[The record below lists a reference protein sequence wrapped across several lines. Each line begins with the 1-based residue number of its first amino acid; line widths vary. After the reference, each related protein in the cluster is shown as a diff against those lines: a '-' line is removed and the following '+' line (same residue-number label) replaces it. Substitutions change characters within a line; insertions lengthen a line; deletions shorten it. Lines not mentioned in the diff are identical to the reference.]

1 MNDRLRLILLVM
13 ALSVTVALTGCSQ
26 PEQNSSIAAD
36 DNTTSLQSSIDTVTD
51 TSKTGSITAP
61 EGSELVKTLTD
72 NNNNTVELYGYKSGS
87 DELFICFISIKDNDK
102 KPIQQ
107 IEINK
112 FKTFTTDS
120 GDNVYVYADE
130 KTKQGYRIIL
140 NTDNSIKSVEYC
152 EDALQY
158 IKLIEDINKGNT
170 SIEEPVEELP
180 EFYTEDPENVPRQ
193 RQICKAC
200 RP

>member
-87 DELFICFISIKDNDK
+87 DEPFICFISIKDNDK

-112 FKTFTTDS
+112 FKT
-120 GDNVYVYADE
+120 
-130 KTKQGYRIIL
+130 
-140 NTDNSIKSVEYC
+140 
-152 EDALQY
+152 
-158 IKLIEDINKGNT
+158 
-170 SIEEPVEELP
+170 
-180 EFYTEDPENVPRQ
+180 
-193 RQICKAC
+193 
-200 RP
+200 

>member
-1 MNDRLRLILLVM
+1 M

-87 DELFICFISIKDNDK
+87 DEPLYALFQLKI
-102 KPIQQ
+102 
-107 IEINK
+107 
-112 FKTFTTDS
+112 TTKNRFS
-120 GDNVYVYADE
+120 
-130 KTKQGYRIIL
+130 K
-140 NTDNSIKSVEYC
+140 
-152 EDALQY
+152 
-158 IKLIEDINKGNT
+158 
-170 SIEEPVEELP
+170 
-180 EFYTEDPENVPRQ
+180 
-193 RQICKAC
+193 
-200 RP
+200 

>member
-72 NNNNTVELYGYKSGS
+72 NT
-87 DELFICFISIKDNDK
+87 
-102 KPIQQ
+102 
-107 IEINK
+107 
-112 FKTFTTDS
+112 
-120 GDNVYVYADE
+120 
-130 KTKQGYRIIL
+130 
-140 NTDNSIKSVEYC
+140 
-152 EDALQY
+152 
-158 IKLIEDINKGNT
+158 DINR
-170 SIEEPVEELP
+170 
-180 EFYTEDPENVPRQ
+180 VPMSRLYALFQ
-193 RQICKAC
+193 LKITTKNRFSK
-200 RP
+200 

>member
-72 NNNNTVELYGYKSGS
+72 NNNNTV
-87 DELFICFISIKDNDK
+87 D
-102 KPIQQ
+102 
-107 IEINK
+107 
-112 FKTFTTDS
+112 FT
-120 GDNVYVYADE
+120 
-130 KTKQGYRIIL
+130 
-140 NTDNSIKSVEYC
+140 
-152 EDALQY
+152 
-158 IKLIEDINKGNT
+158 DINR
-170 SIEEPVEELP
+170 
-180 EFYTEDPENVPRQ
+180 VPMSRLYALFQ
-193 RQICKAC
+193 LKITTKNRFSK
-200 RP
+200 

>member
-72 NNNNTVELYGYKSGS
+72 NNNNTVELINRVPMSCLYA
-87 DELFICFISIKDNDK
+87 LFQLKI
-102 KPIQQ
+102 
-107 IEINK
+107 
-112 FKTFTTDS
+112 TTKNRFS
-120 GDNVYVYADE
+120 
-130 KTKQGYRIIL
+130 K
-140 NTDNSIKSVEYC
+140 
-152 EDALQY
+152 
-158 IKLIEDINKGNT
+158 
-170 SIEEPVEELP
+170 
-180 EFYTEDPENVPRQ
+180 
-193 RQICKAC
+193 
-200 RP
+200 